1 MARFARKGLMAALEE
16 AAEGVEVVN
25 SVDDLHETNAEIID
39 GVQEIADGD
48 EACGEEVAAIESLV
62 VAIEEVLDE
71 AESIEEVIDT
81 VQEVATDEN
90 GEEEGLTEEE
100 AALAEESLRVIYR
113 RLGIPMHNVMPATEG
128 FRTKST
134 RVSSTHVAVEGMMDT
149 LKKIWDSVSE
159 SMSRVAKRFSDFLKN
174 AITTNRSVA
183 ATAAKLKE
191 KLIALKGAGAN
202 AAVAEFEDKSL
213 YRHFL
218 DGKPVDVASVKQLL
232 TNHTGQTTLAQ
243 KALDIVKE
251 TEKVVKLEG
260 ELSVEKIAA
269 LIEEIVK
276 FLVKNVTGESASVA
290 LDGEEHEVVSKYRLV
305 DAQQFAIGY
314 KVKLDE
320 AQGEYSFRTSVE
332 LKESEEVDRD
342 VKPTV
347 VGKIDELISL
357 CDALVAFAKLNE
369 NTLARYMSLNAM
381 VGHIKTLTSGKDWVR
396 QLFFADV
403 TTATAS
409 ARKKQAIERNVKAQD
424 EGFAKGH
431 SKLVR
436 MLSEVVVLSNT
447 AAVHY
452 ATKVVDEN
460 ITAARVIISYITR
473 CSNQYKTGVSASKP
487 AQ

>member
-16 AAEGVEVVN
+16 AAEGVGAGSIDE
-25 SVDDLHETNAEIID
+25 LHETDAEIID
-39 GVQEIADGD
+39 GVQEIADSD
-48 EACGEEVAAIESLV
+48 EACGEGAAAIESLV

-71 AESIEEVIDT
+71 AENIEEVIDT

-100 AALAEESLRVIYR
+100 ATLAEESLRVIYR
-113 RLGIPMHNVMPATEG
+113 RLGIPMQNVMPATEG

-149 LKKIWDSVSE
+149 IKKIWDSVSE
-159 SMSRVAKRFSDFLKN
+159 SMSRVARRFSDFLKN

-191 KLIALKGAGAN
+191 KLIALKGAGAG
-202 AAVAEFEDKSL
+202 AVVAEFEDKAL
-213 YRHFL
+213 YRRFL

-232 TNHTGQTTLAQ
+232 TAHTGQTTLAQ

-269 LIEEIVK
+269 LIEGIVK

-332 LKESEEVDRD
+332 LKESEDVDRD

-369 NTLARYMSLNAM
+369 NTLARYWSLEVM
-381 VGHIKTLTSGKDWVR
+381 VRHIKALTSDKVWDR
-396 QLFFADV
+396 QLFTTDV
-403 TTATAS
+403 TSANATY
-409 ARKKQAIERNVKAQD
+409 RKERAIERNAEAQD
-424 EGFAKGH
+424 EGLVKGH
-431 SKLVR
+431 SKLIR

-447 AAVHY
+447 TAIHY

-460 ITAARVIISYITR
+460 ITAARAVIRYITR
-473 CSNQYKTGVSASKP
+473 CSNQYKVGASAATQ